1 MGKIPPNKKQENK
14 LTWLGVT
21 GQCSNDAHKKI
32 RKIRWMDCPTFISII
47 IHENHLPV
55 EHVQN

>member
-21 GQCSNDAHKKI
+21 GQCSMPQKKSGRFDGWI
-32 RKIRWMDCPTFISII
+32 AQLLYLI